1 MRSHTLIPEAYS
13 YGIAILILYS
23 LGSFS
28 LAAQIHARWL
38 APGRISLMV
47 TYCAVMAFAAIWG
60 LLIFEPGQIFGGS
73 AAVWILSIP
82 VGLVAGLLA
91 VWSDQAIVR
100 RLSRREPPLRTP
112 RLNGE
117 DLRPNSARRESNL
130 PYLGDV
136 PEIRLTTR
144 GKAVGAPRLQGEL
157 QSPEGRRFGLSSV
170 VLAAVLEE
178 IVYRGLLVQVCFL
191 IPNGLWV
198 GLGLAATTLFFS
210 LSHLPF
216 GWPQVAAKSPLGL
229 LALSAA
235 LSLGSVLPAI
245 AAHLVFN
252 LKIWKN
258 LTEGPSL
265 EVGAESR
272 RTRLGVPPRGWS

>member
-1 MRSHTLIPEAYS
+1 MRPHTLIPEAYS

-38 APGRISLMV
+38 GPKRVGLMV
-47 TYCAVMAFAAIWG
+47 IYCAVMAFAVIWG
-60 LLIFEPGQIFGGS
+60 LLIFDPGQIFGGS
-73 AAVWILSIP
+73 TTVWIVSIP
-82 VGLVAGLLA
+82 IGLVAGLLA

-100 RLSRREPPLRTP
+100 RLSRRVPLLRTP
-112 RLNGE
+112 RLNSE
-117 DLRPNSARRESNL
+117 DARLDAARVEANLR
-130 PYLGDV
+130 YLGDV
-136 PEIRLTTR
+136 PETRLTS
-144 GKAVGAPRLQGEL
+144 GKSVGSPRL
-157 QSPEGRRFGLSSV
+157 QSPESRRFGLLSV

-178 IVYRGLLVQVCFL
+178 IVYRGLLVQVCLL
-191 IPNGLWV
+191 IPNGMWA
-198 GLGLAATTLFFS
+198 GLGLAATVVFFS

-235 LSLGSVLPAI
+235 LGVGSVLPAI
-245 AAHLVFN
+245 ATHLVFN
-252 LKIWKN
+252 IKIWRN
-258 LTEGPSL
+258 VAEAPAL

-272 RTRLGVPPRGWS
+272 RRGMGVQPRGW